1 MKITEIISE
10 GRATSEIHALAI
22 PAAESGPLPDT
33 ISLTDL
39 KNTDPYMQYRMGLA
53 IAAARARDQ
62 NLIPE
67 FSETTAWGENVVVTA
82 YTPEDEETLQLA
94 LKLMPGKNAQCQIS
108 SKKSTEDPSV
118 YKQSP
123 IQNRGGIQ
131 KLK

>member
-1 MKITEIISE
+1 MKITEIIAE
-10 GRATSEIHALAI
+10 GRAVSEIHALAI
-22 PAAESGPLPDT
+22 PAALSGPLPDT

-67 FSETTAWGENVVVTA
+67 FGETTAWGENVVVTA

-123 IQNRGGIQ
+123 MQNRGAIR

>member
-1 MKITEIISE
+1 MKITEIIAE
-10 GRATSEIHALAI
+10 GRATPEIHALSI
-22 PAAESGPLPDT
+22 SAEQSGPLPDT
-33 ISLTDL
+33 IALTDV
-39 KNTDPYMQYRMGLA
+39 KNSDPYMQYRMGMA
-53 IAAARARDQ
+53 IAGARARDQ

-67 FSETTAWGENVVVTA
+67 FSETTAWGENMVVTA

-94 LKLMPGKNAQCQIS
+94 LKLMPGKNAQCQMS

-123 IQNRGGIQ
+123 MQNRGAIR